1 MIGVA
6 KDFSVPIT
14 SNGDNDQQLWTMSE
28 SKVFI
33 NAIKSVLPEPIMF
46 LTAEGLTIIL
56 DRSLLKEPLRD

>member
-14 SNGDNDQQLWTMSE
+14 SNGDKDQQLWIMSE

-46 LTAEGLTIIL
+46 LTSEGLTIIL
-56 DRSLLKEPLRD
+56 DRTLLKEPLRD

>member
-14 SNGDNDQQLWTMSE
+14 SNGDKDQQLWIMSE